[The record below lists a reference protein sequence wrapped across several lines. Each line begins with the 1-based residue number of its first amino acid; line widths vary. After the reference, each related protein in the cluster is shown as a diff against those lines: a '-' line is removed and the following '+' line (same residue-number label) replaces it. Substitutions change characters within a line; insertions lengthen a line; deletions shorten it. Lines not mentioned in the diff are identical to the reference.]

1 MKPPRR
7 AGQILIVGRSVFV
20 AVRSDN
26 RLGWHKLPQESPKAL
41 SALAAHDAR
50 AVVVSFRL
58 HQAELDILDA
68 AVKRFGSRTAAIRAA
83 ITKLAR
89 SRV

>member
-20 AVRSDN
+20 AIRSD
-26 RLGWHKLPQESPKAL
+26 RLGWHKLPPESPKAL

-83 ITKLAR
+83 IAVLQCPAR
-89 SRV
+89 